1 MLRRLLLASMLIWL
15 APQVSANDDVKLT
28 VKPVLCI
35 LDEQTTVCDMAFLV
49 LWESS
54 VDGYYCLYNHFGSSP
69 LRCWQSES
77 EGRHE
82 ERRTVERSF
91 QYWLTVDGDE
101 EPVATAAVDVMIAAP
116 SDRRRSRRTRHIWD
130 LN

>member
-1 MLRRLLLASMLIWL
+1 MLRLLFLALLFLCL
-15 APQVSANDDVKLT
+15 APQAVGDDEVKLT

-35 LDEQTTVCDMAFLV
+35 LDEQTTECDMAFLV

-69 LRCWQSES
+69 LRCWQSEN
-77 EGRHE
+77 EGQHE
-82 ERRTVERSF
+82 ERRIVERSF
-91 QYWLTVDGDE
+91 QYWLTVDGDD

-116 SDRRRSRRTRHIWD
+116 ADRRRSRRTRHIWD

>member
-1 MLRRLLLASMLIWL
+1 MLRTLFVTLLLLVPHAL
-15 APQVSANDDVKLT
+15 PANDDVKLT

-35 LDEQTTVCDMAFLV
+35 LDEQTSACDMAFLV
-49 LWESS
+49 AWESA

-69 LRCWQSES
+69 LRCWQSARA
-77 EGRHE
+77 GRHE
-82 ERRTVERSF
+82 EERMVERSF

-116 SDRRRSRRTRHIWD
+116 ADRRRSRRTRHIWD